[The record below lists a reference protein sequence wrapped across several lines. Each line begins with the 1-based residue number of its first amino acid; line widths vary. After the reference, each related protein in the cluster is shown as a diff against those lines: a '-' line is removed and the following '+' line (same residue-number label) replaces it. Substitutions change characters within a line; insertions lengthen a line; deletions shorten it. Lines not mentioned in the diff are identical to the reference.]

1 MRLAAGLRRDPPGSY
16 SAAPDPLAVIRGGE
30 IMDGRGRKGF
40 AIGRYGRGRQGR
52 EMGWR
57 ARLGYLSRDL
67 LVTLH

>member
-1 MRLAAGLRRDPPGSY
+1 MRLAAGLRADPPGSY
-16 SAAPDPLAVIRGGE
+16 SAPPDPLAVIRGRG
-30 IMDGRGRKGF
+30 IMECRGRKGF